1 MFKLITTIIIII
13 IVLVLE
19 SSCMV
24 MKDAEIFVIDFP
36 EIRKRTLE
44 QFKNVAGKLL
54 LGCYNFIIMVSVESL
69 WYRNMPLPNYFTVV
83 EELNINL
90 S

>member
-1 MFKLITTIIIII
+1 MINNVDCKVDTKLVLFSINMRYMFKLITTIIIII

-54 LGCYNFIIMVSVESL
+54 
-69 WYRNMPLPNYFTVV
+69 
-83 EELNINL
+83 
-90 S
+90 